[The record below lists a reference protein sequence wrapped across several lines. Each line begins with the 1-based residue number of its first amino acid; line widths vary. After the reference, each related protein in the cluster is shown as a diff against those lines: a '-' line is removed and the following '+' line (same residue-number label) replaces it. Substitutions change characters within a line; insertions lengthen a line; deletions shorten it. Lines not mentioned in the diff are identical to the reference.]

1 MKFKIERSFEKDFN
15 KLLDKALSKSI
26 LSAIENVSSAE
37 NVESI
42 LNLKKLSGHKTAYRI
57 RSGNYRIGVFI
68 EDDTV
73 VFAAFDHRKDI
84 YKHFP

>member
-42 LNLKKLSGHKTAYRI
+42 LNLKKLSVHKTAYRI

>member
-26 LSAIENVSSAE
+26 LLAIENVSSAE

-42 LNLKKLSGHKTAYRI
+42 LNLKKTFSA
-57 RSGNYRIGVFI
+57 
-68 EDDTV
+68 
-73 VFAAFDHRKDI
+73 
-84 YKHFP
+84 